1 MPASTILSSVRTP
14 LKTAIAGVAANV
26 FDSVPESPIV
36 PFAAIVPNVPYLQ
49 PTLLGKDTV
58 KLRLNF
64 VLTVGV
70 AIYDNQSALDNWEQL
85 VISILAA
92 IPSGYE
98 VGDVS
103 NPIPLNIGASEIL
116 AGEIQLATYYTQ
128 TN

>member
-1 MPASTILSSVRTP
+1 MPASSILTSVRTP
-14 LKTAIAGVAANV
+14 LKTAISGVAANV
-26 FDSVPESPIV
+26 YDSVPEAPIV
-36 PFAAIVPNVPYLQ
+36 PFAAVVPNLPYLE
-49 PTLLGKDTV
+49 PTFLGKANV
-58 KLRLNF
+58 KVKVNLIM
-64 VLTVGV
+64 TVGV

-103 NPIPLNIGASEIL
+103 NPIPIETGASLVL
-116 AGEIQLATYYTQ
+116 AGEIQLSTYYTQ

>member
-1 MPASTILSSVRTP
+1 MTASTILSSVRTP
-14 LKTAIAGVAANV
+14 LKTAISGVAANV

-103 NPIPLNIGASEIL
+103 NPIPIEIGASLIL
-116 AGEIQLATYYTQ
+116 AGEIQLSTYYTQ

>member
-1 MPASTILSSVRTP
+1 MPSTILSSVRTP
-14 LKTAIAGVAANV
+14 LKTAISGVAANV

-103 NPIPLNIGASEIL
+103 NPIPIEIGASLVL
-116 AGEIQLATYYTQ
+116 AGEIQLSTYYTQ

>member
-1 MPASTILSSVRTP
+1 MTASTILSSVRNP

-26 FDSVPESPIV
+26 YDSVPEAPIV
-36 PFAAIVPNVPYLQ
+36 PFAAVVPNTPYLQ
-49 PTLLGKDTV
+49 PSLLGKDKV
-58 KLRLNF
+58 KLRVNF

-70 AIYDNQSALDNWEQL
+70 AIYDNKSALDNIEQL

-103 NPIPLNIGASEIL
+103 NPIIVAVGASEVL
-116 AGEIQLATYYTQ
+116 ACEIQLSTYYTQ

>member
-1 MPASTILSSVRTP
+1 MPASSILSSVRNP

-26 FDSVPESPIV
+26 YDSVPEAPIV
-36 PFAAIVPNVPYLQ
+36 PFAAIVPSTPYLQ
-49 PTLLGKDTV
+49 PNFLSKANV
-58 KLRLNF
+58 KLKVNL
-64 VLTVGV
+64 VITVGV
-70 AIYDNQSALDNWEQL
+70 AIYDNQSALDNIEKL

-116 AGEIQLATYYTQ
+116 ACEIQLSTYYTQ

>member
-1 MPASTILSSVRTP
+1 MTASTILSSVRTP

-26 FDSVPESPIV
+26 YDSVPEAPIV

-49 PTLLGKDTV
+49 PTFLGKANV
-58 KLRLNF
+58 KVKVNL
-64 VLTVGV
+64 VMTVGV
-70 AIYDNQSALDNWEQL
+70 AVYDNQSALDNWEQL

-103 NPIPLNIGASEIL
+103 NPIPLPVGASEVL

>member
-1 MPASTILSSVRTP
+1 MTASTILSSVRNP
-14 LKTAIAGVAANV
+14 LKTAIAGVSANTY
-26 FDSVPESPIV
+26 DSVPESPIV
-36 PFAAIVPNVPYLQ
+36 PFAAIVPNTPYLQ
-49 PTLLGKDTV
+49 PSLLGKDKV
-58 KLRLNF
+58 KLKVNL
-64 VLTVGV
+64 VMTIGV
-70 AIYDNQSALDNWEQL
+70 AIYDNQSALDNIEQL

-116 AGEIQLATYYTQ
+116 ACEIQLATYYTQ

>member
-1 MPASTILSSVRTP
+1 MTASTILSSVRTP
-14 LKTAIAGVAANV
+14 LKTAISGVAANV

-49 PTLLGKDTV
+49 PTLLGKDKV

-103 NPIPLNIGASEIL
+103 NPIPIEIGASLVL
-116 AGEIQLATYYTQ
+116 AGEIQLSTYYTQ